1 MFRVFTA
8 LSFIYTS
15 RLLHNNMYD
24 LLFENN
30 LQSPQLFILENQMN
44 EINQTKNYESIDQFL
59 AIQSI
64 FQ

>member
-1 MFRVFTA
+1 MFRIFTA

-15 RLLHNNMYD
+15 RLLHNNIYD

-44 EINQTKNYESIDQFL
+44 EINKTKNYEDIDKFL
-59 AIQSI
+59 RINSI